1 MHKNQIYL
9 KGNNLNRTQK
19 KYALAVFLF
28 PLIGIFFS
36 IPIVLIIGINSIDI
50 WIFILMTILS
60 TIGIEIGFHRYL
72 SHNSFKTNTIFR
84 TTLAIMGCIA
94 GEGPP
99 IYWVA
104 THRRHHQYSDK
115 IGDPHSPNLAGEGFK
130 NKLLGLWHAHVGWI
144 IDLELTN
151 TALYSK
157 ELLKDSN
164 LSFINKYY
172 FLWFSLG
179 LVIPG
184 IIEGIITQSWLGFLS
199 GILWGGIIRI
209 FVAQHLT
216 YSINSLCHVY
226 GNRFFKT
233 EDKSRNIGGILA
245 IMTWGGSYHNNHHA
259 FPNTAI
265 NQFTW
270 WQVDLSGWLLRT
282 LESIGLVWDIK
293 YPGIEMIAAKKIK

>member
-1 MHKNQIYL
+1 MQENKLYL
-9 KGNNLNRTQK
+9 KGKYLNIKQK
-19 KYALAVFLF
+19 KYALAVVLL

-36 IPIVLIIGINSIDI
+36 IPIVLIIGISSIDI

-84 TTLAIMGCIA
+84 TILAIMGCIA

-144 IDLELTN
+144 INLELTN

-164 LSFINKYY
+164 LSFINITFYG
-172 FLWFSLG
+172 FLW
-179 LVIPG
+179 
-184 IIEGIITQSWLGFLS
+184 
-199 GILWGGIIRI
+199 
-209 FVAQHLT
+209 
-216 YSINSLCHVY
+216 
-226 GNRFFKT
+226 
-233 EDKSRNIGGILA
+233 
-245 IMTWGGSYHNNHHA
+245 
-259 FPNTAI
+259 
-265 NQFTW
+265 
-270 WQVDLSGWLLRT
+270 
-282 LESIGLVWDIK
+282 VW
-293 YPGIEMIAAKKIK
+293 